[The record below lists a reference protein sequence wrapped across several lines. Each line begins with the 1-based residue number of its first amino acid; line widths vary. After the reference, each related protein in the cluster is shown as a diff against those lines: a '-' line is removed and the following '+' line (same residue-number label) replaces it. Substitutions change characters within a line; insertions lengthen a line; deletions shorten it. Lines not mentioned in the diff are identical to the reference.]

1 MFDLSVFLESYWFY
15 GLLAFVPIVLW
26 LVAFKDNLP
35 KQKSYLLL
43 TFVAGMI
50 SVLPIKLYEKYWDS
64 GVGYLTHTNL
74 FRYLSDVLE
83 LGSLS
88 AFLAYSLA
96 TLIVLFGIFVFVAIV
111 MGTLE
116 IFTGDNSVRV
126 FKRKLGKVIEAPFV
140 FVVVGVLCG
149 LVAFGSSLSLH
160 EKVWLFMLVG
170 ILEEFTKHLVLRFSD
185 EEKIHSVGEAIQFSV
200 VVALGFAFV
209 ENIQYFSNMG
219 SMSLLSGPEFMM
231 LVVLRS
237 LVSVGAHVSFSAILG
252 YFYGVSK
259 FASEI
264 YQQEVLLHRHPV
276 IEKLH
281 QFLHLKGAVLFHEQK
296 MMEGV
301 ILAMVLHGIYNS
313 LLEFGY
319 VAIALPMV
327 GAMLLIVTFLLH
339 QKSLLQ
345 QSGNLV
351 KRRFEN
357 VVAPQ
362 V

>member
-200 VVALGFAFV
+200 VVALG
-209 ENIQYFSNMG
+209 
-219 SMSLLSGPEFMM
+219 L
-231 LVVLRS
+231 
-237 LVSVGAHVSFSAILG
+237 
-252 YFYGVSK
+252 
-259 FASEI
+259 
-264 YQQEVLLHRHPV
+264 QEVLLHRHPV